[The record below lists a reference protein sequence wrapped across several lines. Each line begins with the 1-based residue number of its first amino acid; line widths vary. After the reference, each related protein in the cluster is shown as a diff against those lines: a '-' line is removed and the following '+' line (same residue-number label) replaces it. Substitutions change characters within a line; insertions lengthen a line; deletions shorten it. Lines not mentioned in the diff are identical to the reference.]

1 MDNIELGKRL
11 KQARISCNYTMED
24 IAKKIGVANFLLL
37 NLLLAF

>member
-24 IAKKIGVANFLLL
+24 IAKKIGVAKFLLL